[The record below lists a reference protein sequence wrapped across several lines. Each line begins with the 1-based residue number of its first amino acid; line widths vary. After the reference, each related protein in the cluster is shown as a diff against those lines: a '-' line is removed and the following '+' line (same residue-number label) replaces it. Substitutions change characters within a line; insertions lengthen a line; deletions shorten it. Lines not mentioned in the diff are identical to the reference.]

1 MIVLII
7 NGAPRSGKDT
17 FISTLTWKNLGKI
30 IRYSSI
36 DWIKQQALKLGWD
49 GIKDAKG
56 RQFLSDLKNAC
67 TNYAD
72 IPFKK
77 ITERILSSYNRY
89 SQEAGTVYFCTCV
102 REPEEISKIVRWCN
116 ENKIPCHS
124 ILIRRKKAEQ
134 KALDEEFTSSGD
146 TRFLD
151 YSYTRVLWNDGS
163 LDEFILKSKQLME
176 KVSA

>member
-1 MIVLII
+1 M
-7 NGAPRSGKDT
+7 
-17 FISTLTWKNLGKI
+17 
-30 IRYSSI
+30 
-36 DWIKQQALKLGWD
+36 GWD

-72 IPFKK
+72 IPFVK
-77 ITERILSSYNRY
+77 ITERILSSRNRY

-102 REPEEISKIVRWCN
+102 REPEEIYKLKIWCN